1 MKWQK
6 GVCPNPKGRGSA
18 GENYLDRLNYWLDSC
33 THEQIEEVYNNKAK
47 LRYLKVIDS
56 LCISRIHA
64 ALQEDGE
71 RTMESLLDR
80 LIGKPT
86 QHVTQT
92 IHKGL
97 AAPEMTNAQLIEA
110 LREADTAGLLPN
122 NAKLLEDGTLITDA
136 VFSEVKE
143 EDKVSV

>member
-1 MKWQK
+1 MTFQP
-6 GVCPNPKGRGSA
+6 GVSGNPKGRGSA
-18 GENYLDRLNYWLDSC
+18 GENFLDRLNYWFNAC
-33 THEQIEEVYNNKAK
+33 THEEIEELYRSKKK
-47 LRYLKVIDS
+47 LKSMRAIDS
-56 LCISRIHA
+56 MCITRLHS

-71 RTMESLLDR
+71 KTMEALLDR

-97 AAPEMTNAQLIEA
+97 SAPEMTNAQLIEA
-110 LREADTAGLLPN
+110 LREADTKGLLPN